1 MGSPRR
7 DVSTPAGRV
16 FAVVSSPWVCQ
27 CLKSVSSGCQLV
39 KKAPLQKKAKLGEWL
54 RNLGTY
60 REELIPTPCWGLCS
74 PRGCCGEAAAAV
86 SDSPSPQRKFLAVHR
101 KPCWRREPPPFWGTP
116 AAAPSSRADQ
126 RRRSPLL
133 AAWMGFMAAQ
143 GNETANLAPQPA
155 DFAIVLQDFDEAK

>member
-1 MGSPRR
+1 MRSLSPH
-7 DVSTPAGRV
+7 PAG
-16 FAVVSSPWVCQ
+16 VSA
-27 CLKSVSSGCQLV
+27 
-39 KKAPLQKKAKLGEWL
+39 APG
-54 RNLGTY
+54 
-60 REELIPTPCWGLCS
+60 
-74 PRGCCGEAAAAV
+74 AAV
-86 SDSPSPQRKFLAVHR
+86 GRLLLLLVTPPACTDLAVHR

-126 RRRSPLL
+126 HRRSPLL